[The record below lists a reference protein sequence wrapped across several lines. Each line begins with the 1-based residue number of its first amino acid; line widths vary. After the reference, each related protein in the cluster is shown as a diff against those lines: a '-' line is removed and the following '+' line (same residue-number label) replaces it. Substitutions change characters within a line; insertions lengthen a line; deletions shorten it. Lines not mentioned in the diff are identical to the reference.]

1 MEGARRL
8 QDASEAY
15 RVEEKEVESE
25 DVWHLH
31 GSCRGSILKECQ
43 RRRDTGN
50 VVDRPQLQ

>member
-8 QDASEAY
+8 QDASEVY
-15 RVEEKEVESE
+15 RVEEVESE

-43 RRRDTGN
+43 RRRDTGD